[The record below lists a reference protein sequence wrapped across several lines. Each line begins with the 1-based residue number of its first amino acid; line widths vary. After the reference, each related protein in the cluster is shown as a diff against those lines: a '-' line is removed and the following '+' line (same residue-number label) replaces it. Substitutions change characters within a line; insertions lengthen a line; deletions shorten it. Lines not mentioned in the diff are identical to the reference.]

1 MKCPLVIKF
10 WWRVKNWS
18 IAGEPSSAEVTRHCK
33 AMAPGIARVPCRTFL
48 WQALLGSMTARAQTH
63 GIEWCY
69 QWYWKLST
77 SNGLPSAGK
86 SRGNSKSF
94 INRPIKANV
103 RKSFPKWEKSILC
116 CHSRTKPFLVWYQ
129 MTNVAAALPLEAC
142 TKQAEEQLL
151 HMPHVI
157 LVPTGLESRFLF

>member
-33 AMAPGIARVPCRTFL
+33 AMAPGIARVPCRTLL
-48 WQALLGSMTARAQTH
+48 WQALLASMTARAQTH
-63 GIEWCY
+63 GIEWRY

-116 CHSRTKPFLVWYQ
+116 CHSRTKPLSDTRWQ
-129 MTNVAAALPLEAC
+129 TR
-142 TKQAEEQLL
+142 QLL
-151 HMPHVI
+151 FHWRHVRNRQRSSCYI
-157 LVPTGLESRFLF
+157 RHT